1 MVPIE
6 KVKPVLAVEE
16 GEEPEHI
23 VVDLDDLAHPSVFPE
38 LVAVAKLNIGEAL
51 CVIMLQGSKVKIL
64 IFQKIVVGCSVAP
77 VAVTEKTEAAAGG
90 YRDRGGISESPL
102 KTGMTAHFCLAP
114 FMQRRIRRTEK
125 EAAYRDIKSCQ
136 AYSRNGVS
144 DAGTV
149 DRKADL
155 RNLPTESG
163 CDAEGRCSQDRSEIE
178 GIRRYSGYACVCRG
192 NGSTVR
198 GCCRRSD
205 CRRRP
210 PAWWHRG
217 NRWTHPE
224 SGWMACCKCRAEK
237 P

>member
-1 MVPIE
+1 MTVILCGAGRVKHAEMLQRTPEIADKEAVQLPAGGVPEVSLMTVSQVELMTVTALEDKAFVELKTGEQFLAALRVRTEIGVTDPVGISGLFLLEIMVPIE

-125 EAAYRDIKSCQ
+125 
-136 AYSRNGVS
+136 
-144 DAGTV
+144 
-149 DRKADL
+149 
-155 RNLPTESG
+155 
-163 CDAEGRCSQDRSEIE
+163 
-178 GIRRYSGYACVCRG
+178 
-192 NGSTVR
+192 GS
-198 GCCRRSD
+198 SL
-205 CRRRP
+205 
-210 PAWWHRG
+210 
-217 NRWTHPE
+217 
-224 SGWMACCKCRAEK
+224 
-237 P
+237 